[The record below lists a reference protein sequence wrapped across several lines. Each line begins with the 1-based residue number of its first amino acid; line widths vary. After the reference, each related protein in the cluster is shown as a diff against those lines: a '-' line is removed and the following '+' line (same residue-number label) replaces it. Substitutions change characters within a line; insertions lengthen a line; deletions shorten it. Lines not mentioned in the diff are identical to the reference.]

1 MKKRVVV
8 GMSGGVDSSV
18 SAHILKEAGHEV
30 VGLFMKNWDSALN
43 KDVLGNPD
51 LASDLCPQEK
61 DYQDAKRV
69 ADKLGIELHRVEFI
83 EEYWQDVFTYFLD
96 EYKKGR
102 TPNPD
107 ILCNKHIKFDAFRR
121 HAERFSPDAIA
132 MGHYARIRED
142 EGGLRLLRGVDANKD
157 QTYFLSQLTEKKL
170 RNVLFPI
177 GELTKAEVREIAKKA
192 SLPTADKKD
201 STGICFI
208 GERSFAQFLK
218 NYLPAQK
225 GLIKTEDGDT
235 VGEHEGLMH
244 YTIGQRK
251 GLGIGGLKNYPDKPW
266 FVIGKDLDRNILIV
280 GQGYHH
286 PGLYATS
293 CTLDDLNII
302 TAGTFREKAPLQ
314 AKFRHRQKDKP
325 VRVERIAGVWHV
337 LFEKPVRAVTPGQAC
352 VLYDEE
358 TCLGGGFIDKVKKDD
373 TILPY

>member
-1 MKKRVVV
+1 MKKKVVV

-51 LASDLCPQEK
+51 LAADLCPQEK
-61 DYQDAKRV
+61 DYQDAKKV
-69 ADKLGIELHRVEFI
+69 ADRLGIELHRVEFI
-83 EEYWQDVFTYFLD
+83 EEYWRDVFTYFLD

-107 ILCNKHIKFDAFRR
+107 ILCNKHIKFDAFFR
-121 HAERFSPDAIA
+121 HAKRFNPDAIA
-132 MGHYARIRED
+132 MGHYARIKEED
-142 EGGLRLLRGVDANKD
+142 GRVRLLRGIDANKD
-157 QTYFLSQLTEKKL
+157 QTYFLSQLTEEKL
-170 RNVLFPI
+170 ANVLFPI
-177 GELTKAEVREIAKKA
+177 GALTKEEVRKIAKEA
-192 SLPTADKKD
+192 ALPTADKKD

-208 GERSFAQFLK
+208 GERSFAEFLK

-225 GLIKTEDGDT
+225 GLIKTEEGET
-235 VGEHEGLMH
+235 IGEHEGLMH

-251 GLGIGGLKNYPDKPW
+251 GLGIGGIKGYPDEPW
-266 FVIGKDLDRNILIV
+266 FVIGKDLDKNILLV

-293 CTLDDLNII
+293 CTLDALNII
-302 TAGTFREKAPLQ
+302 TAGTFAEGKLLQ

-325 VRVERIAGVWHV
+325 VRAERRDGVWHV
-337 LFEKPVRAVTPGQAC
+337 RFERPVRAVTPGQAC

-358 TCLGGGFIDKVKKDD
+358 TCLGGGFIDKVKKND
-373 TILPY
+373 TVLPY

>member
-358 TCLGGGFIDKVKKDD
+358 TCLGGGVIDKVKKDD

>member
-1 MKKRVVV
+1 MKQRVVV

-18 SAHILKEAGHEV
+18 SAHILKEAGYEV

-51 LASDLCPQEK
+51 LAADLCPQEK
-61 DYQDAKRV
+61 DYQDAKNV
-69 ADKLGIELHRVEFI
+69 AEKLGIELHRVEFI
-83 EEYWQDVFTYFLD
+83 EEYWRDVFTDFLD

-107 ILCNKHIKFDAFRR
+107 ILCNKHIKFDAFAR
-121 HAERFSPDAIA
+121 HAERFAPDAIA
-132 MGHYARIRED
+132 MGHYARIKED
-142 EGGLRLLRGVDANKD
+142 QGRISLLRGIDPNKD
-157 QTYFLSQLTEKKL
+157 QTYFLSRLSEEKL
-170 RNVLFPI
+170 ANVLFPI
-177 GELTKAEVREIAKKA
+177 GKFTKEEVREIAKKA

-208 GERSFAQFLK
+208 GERSFADFLK
-218 NYLPAQK
+218 NYLPAKK
-225 GLIKTEDGDT
+225 GLIKTEDGET

-251 GLGIGGLKNYPDKPW
+251 GLGIGGIKGYPDEPW
-266 FVIGKDLDRNILIV
+266 FVIGKDLAKNTLLV

-302 TAGTFREKAPLQ
+302 TEGTFKEKSPLQ

-325 VRVERIAGVWHV
+325 VRVEKIDSVWHV
-337 LFEKPVRAVTPGQAC
+337 RFERPVRAVTPGQAC
-352 VLYDEE
+352 VLYDGEI
-358 TCLGGGFIDKVKKDD
+358 CLGGGFIDKVKKND